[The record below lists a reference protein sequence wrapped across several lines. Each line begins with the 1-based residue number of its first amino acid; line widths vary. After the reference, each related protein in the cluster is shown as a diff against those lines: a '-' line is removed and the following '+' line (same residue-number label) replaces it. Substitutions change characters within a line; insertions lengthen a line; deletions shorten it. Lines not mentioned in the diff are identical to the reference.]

1 MSLEVNSLEYRC
13 WHEIG
18 HAVVCLHLGGTVEFV
33 EIMGEESGGR
43 GFARARCNTT
53 PDIRPSVLCA
63 GFATE
68 YVLSRKG
75 FLAAID
81 EREFTQLVFKNATID
96 REMYHDVSDQHD
108 FSKSED
114 REFMNLAVNT
124 VAPIIASQLGKMH
137 EIVGIL
143 CREGRIEGSQIAALL
158 SAT

>member
-1 MSLEVNSLEYRC
+1 MNLEVNSLEYKC

-18 HAVVCLHLGGTVEFV
+18 HAMVCLHLGGTVDFV

-53 PDIRPSVLCA
+53 PDIRPYVLCA

-81 EREFTQLVFKNATID
+81 EREFTQLVFKNSTID
-96 REMYHDVSDQHD
+96 REMYHGVSQKHD
-108 FSKSED
+108 FSESED
-114 REFMNLAVNT
+114 REFMDLAVNT
-124 VAPIIASQLGKMH
+124 VSPIIASHLGKMH

-143 CREGRIEGSQIAALL
+143 CSVGRIEGSQIAALL
-158 SAT
+158 SGT

>member
-1 MSLEVNSLEYRC
+1 MNLEVNSLEYKC

-33 EIMGEESGGR
+33 EIMGEESEGR

-81 EREFTQLVFKNATID
+81 EKEFTQLVFKNASID
-96 REMYHDVSDQHD
+96 REMYHRVSDQHD
-108 FSKSED
+108 FSENED
-114 REFMNLAVNT
+114 REFMNLAVT
-124 VAPIIASQLGKMH
+124 IVAPIIASHFSKMR

-143 CREGRIEGSQIAALL
+143 CSEGRIEGSKIEAVLK
-158 SAT
+158 AT

>member
-1 MSLEVNSLEYRC
+1 MNLEVNSLEYKC

-18 HAVVCLHLGGTVEFV
+18 HAVVCLHFGGTVEFV

-53 PDIRPSVLCA
+53 PTIRPLVLCA

-75 FLAAID
+75 LLAEID

-108 FSKSED
+108 FSESED
-114 REFMNLAVNT
+114 REFMNLAVNK
-124 VAPIIASQLGKMH
+124 VAPIITSHLGNMRK
-137 EIVGIL
+137 IVEIL
-143 CREGRIEGSQIAALL
+143 CSEGRIEGSQIADLL